1 MAHKSRLPATLC
13 VVAAGVVAACEASGG
28 VAGRVFSR
36 ARRDDLSRT
45 EMPLLCSQ
53 PDLLAGIDTCAER
66 SLPIYH
72 ASPEHATA
80 LAASGKLDAIRAAR
94 GQMGQ

>member
-1 MAHKSRLPATLC
+1 
-13 VVAAGVVAACEASGG
+13 
-28 VAGRVFSR
+28 
-36 ARRDDLSRT
+36 
-45 EMPLLCSQ
+45 MPLLCSQ